1 MHYYEVQSQL
11 VVLHDEDAYVASE
24 KALNEFDLLVIDS
37 KEHGFITVSISR
49 KLTNFEAISMP
60 FEIST
65 YLMKMDIEGYL
76 KKKKAEISADVIL
89 KKVELKVKEIQYME
103 KLKKYQRDP
112 KVKALLDEYDA
123 LQKDTPIQAEAEENT
138 YDGLSLDDLV

>member
-1 MHYYEVQSQL
+1 
-11 VVLHDEDAYVASE
+11 
-24 KALNEFDLLVIDS
+24 
-37 KEHGFITVSISR
+37 
-49 KLTNFEAISMP
+49 MP

-123 LQKDTPIQAEAEENT
+123 LQKDTPIQSEAEENT

>member
-1 MHYYEVQSQL
+1 
-11 VVLHDEDAYVASE
+11 
-24 KALNEFDLLVIDS
+24 
-37 KEHGFITVSISR
+37 
-49 KLTNFEAISMP
+49 MP

-112 KVKALLDEYDA
+112 KVKALLDEYDT

>member
-11 VVLHDEDAYVASE
+11 VVLNNEDAYVASE

-112 KVKALLDEYDA
+112 KVKA
-123 LQKDTPIQAEAEENT
+123 
-138 YDGLSLDDLV
+138 

>member
-1 MHYYEVQSQL
+1 
-11 VVLHDEDAYVASE
+11 AYVASE

-123 LQKDTPIQAEAEENT
+123 LQKDT
-138 YDGLSLDDLV
+138 

>member
-1 MHYYEVQSQL
+1 MHYYEVQSQS
-11 VVLHDEDAYVASE
+11 VVLNDEDAYVASE

-49 KLTNFEAISMP
+49 KLTNFEAISLP

-76 KKKKAEISADVIL
+76 RKKKAESSADIIL
-89 KKVELKVKEIQYME
+89 RKVEVKVKEIQNLE
-103 KLKKYQRDP
+103 KLKKYERDP
-112 KVKALLDEYDA
+112 KVKALLEEYEA
-123 LQKDTPIQAEAEENT
+123 LQNEAPIQTEAEKNA
-138 YDGLSLDDLV
+138 YGGLSVQDID

>member
-1 MHYYEVQSQL
+1 
-11 VVLHDEDAYVASE
+11 
-24 KALNEFDLLVIDS
+24 
-37 KEHGFITVSISR
+37 
-49 KLTNFEAISMP
+49 MP

-65 YLMKMDIEGYL
+65 YLLKMDIEGYL

>member
-11 VVLHDEDAYVASE
+11 VVLNNEDAYVASE

-76 KKKKAEISADVIL
+76 KRRKRKLVQMSSL
-89 KKVELKVKEIQYME
+89 KRWNSKSRRYSIW
-103 KLKKYQRDP
+103 R
-112 KVKALLDEYDA
+112 
-123 LQKDTPIQAEAEENT
+123 N
-138 YDGLSLDDLV
+138 

>member
-1 MHYYEVQSQL
+1 MHYYEVQSHFVGL
-11 VVLHDEDAYVASE
+11 NNEDAYVASE

-76 KKKKAEISADVIL
+76 KKKKAEIS
-89 KKVELKVKEIQYME
+89 EIQYME

>member
-11 VVLHDEDAYVASE
+11 VVLNDEDAYVASE

-76 KKKKAEISADVIL
+76 KRRKRKLVQMSSL
-89 KKVELKVKEIQYME
+89 KRWNSKSRRYSIW
-103 KLKKYQRDP
+103 R
-112 KVKALLDEYDA
+112 
-123 LQKDTPIQAEAEENT
+123 N
-138 YDGLSLDDLV
+138 

>member
-11 VVLHDEDAYVASE
+11 VVLNDEDAYVASE

-112 KVKALLDEYDA
+112 KVKALLD
-123 LQKDTPIQAEAEENT
+123 
-138 YDGLSLDDLV
+138 

>member
-11 VVLHDEDAYVASE
+11 VVLNNEDAYVASE

-65 YLMKMDIEGYL
+65 YLMKMDIEGYMRNIFRL
-76 KKKKAEISADVIL
+76 QDDWIFE
-89 KKVELKVKEIQYME
+89 KEESGNQC
-103 KLKKYQRDP
+103 RCHP
-112 KVKALLDEYDA
+112 
-123 LQKDTPIQAEAEENT
+123 
-138 YDGLSLDDLV
+138 